1 MKKLVLILALLLALT
16 VVLGLPAAIGRLL
29 HNGLSDTI
37 SENLPA
43 AEVEWDRG
51 WFRSGVRIED
61 KDFRARLDFRHAPLG
76 PPGWISV
83 QGLVTLTAPAAT
95 IDLTARLALDG
106 SLALAASA
114 PTLDMPGP
122 VAWQYRAPIV
132 RLDAGRDGEFEF
144 HGAAESLLVVDGIGN
159 RLSFVEPVLE
169 ASAQTASD
177 RTSTARLTLETRR
190 LGQQESRL
198 ALDLAS
204 VDRAAFGE
212 LVEALRQLSAA
223 PPDSPAAGLGAIG
236 AASAWQQLVAGG
248 LRMEIEELV
257 LDNQLSLSGQW
268 QPNDKSFSL
277 TGEGER
283 ATLLD
288 WWTNIVG
295 LAGQLPPEQ
304 ARMAASQG
312 LQDLAARGAI
322 TTGRD
327 RISVN
332 LQSLPPAAGR

>member
-1 MKKLVLILALLLALT
+1 MKKLILILAPLVALT
-16 VVLGLPAAIGRLL
+16 VALGLPAAIGWLL
-29 HNGLSDTI
+29 HDGLSDTI
-37 SENLPA
+37 GKNLPA
-43 AEVEWDRG
+43 AGVEWDRG

-61 KDFRARLDFRHAPLG
+61 EDFRARLDFRHAPLG

-95 IDLTARLALDG
+95 IDMTARLALDG

-122 VAWQYRAPIV
+122 VTWQYRAPVV
-132 RLDAGRDGEFEF
+132 RLDAGREGDFEF
-144 HGAAESLLVVDGIGN
+144 HGSAESLLIVDGIGN
-159 RLSFVEPVLE
+159 RLSFVKPVLE

-190 LGQQESRL
+190 VGQAQSRL

-204 VDRAAFGE
+204 VDRAAFSE
-212 LVEALRQLSAA
+212 LVEALRQLIGAQ
-223 PPDSPAAGLGAIG
+223 PDSTAAGLGAIG

-248 LRMEIEELV
+248 LRIEVLELV

-277 TGEGER
+277 TGEGAR
-283 ATLLD
+283 ATVLE

-304 ARMAASQG
+304 ARIAARQG
-312 LQDLAARGAI
+312 LQDLADGGAI
-322 TTGRD
+322 TIGRS
-327 RISVN
+327 RIDVN
-332 LQSLPPAAGR
+332 LQSLPPAGGG